1 MRVNTTPQETLSQP
15 LHRGHL
21 SAEPSAP
28 ANTPFQHL
36 GQRLLLAG
44 APRGAVHGSWFPEQL
59 RLPTCQSLG
68 GATGCAPPRSQHA
81 RTHMHTLTHMRAH
94 THSHPPSSSAEGVA
108 HTGSGKVLKR

>member
-36 GQRLLLAG
+36 GQRPLPQGSTQCG
-44 APRGAVHGSWFPEQL
+44 AWELVP
-59 RLPTCQSLG
+59 
-68 GATGCAPPRSQHA
+68 
-81 RTHMHTLTHMRAH
+81 
-94 THSHPPSSSAEGVA
+94 
-108 HTGSGKVLKR
+108 

>member
-36 GQRLLLAG
+36 GQRPLLAG

-68 GATGCAPPRSQHA
+68 GATGCAPHAPNTHAHTCTRS
-81 RTHMHTLTHMRAH
+81 RTCAH
-94 THSHPPSSSAEGVA
+94 THIAILR
-108 HTGSGKVLKR
+108 VLQLRAWPTQGQEKF

>member
-36 GQRLLLAG
+36 GQRPLPQGSKLCVRAG
-44 APRGAVHGSWFPEQL
+44 YL
-59 RLPTCQSLG
+59 
-68 GATGCAPPRSQHA
+68 
-81 RTHMHTLTHMRAH
+81 
-94 THSHPPSSSAEGVA
+94 SSSDSPPARA
-108 HTGSGKVLKR
+108 